1 MGTADS
7 RTRYASSRLTDEEL
21 RRALVAILGEDGV
34 LTSEYD
40 RRLYEYDASID
51 RAIPEAVV
59 FPTST
64 GQIAEL
70 VCFCARERIAYTPRG
85 AGTGLSG
92 GAIAAQG
99 GVLLAFSRMSR
110 ILEIDI
116 PNRRAVVQL
125 SQAVAPYGLQF
136 APDPSSGRA
145 STIGGNVGENAG
157 GPHTLMHGVTSNHV
171 TGLEVVTPDGDIIQV
186 GSKALDLPG
195 YDLAG
200 LYTGSEGTIG
210 VVTAITVNLEPL
222 PEAVKTL
229 LSIFDSIDDASNS
242 VSEIIGA
249 GIVPAAL
256 EMMDRTALRAVEQAT
271 HAGYPLDAAAVLLIE
286 VEGVTEE
293 IDELVQLI
301 VPICERNRSRDVR
314 VARTAAERDLLWK
327 GRKDAVGALGR
338 LAPNFYLMDGVVPR
352 SKLPEVMRRQE
363 EIAARHGVL
372 VANLFHA
379 GDGNLHPTLL
389 FDSDRPEERA
399 RAGGCGRDTQGL
411 RRVGRDAHW
420 RARYRRGE
428 AAPGRPRM
436 VSARPGSD
444 GRCKARPRPDGT
456 REPAEDDPHACPLRR
471 DEEARAGRFEGRLV
485 AVVTAV
491 QLRPTGPGEAWGA
504 RHVATPASVEALARA
519 IGSADEAGEAV
530 ILRGG
535 GTQMGI
541 GNLPRRADL
550 VVDTVLLSEILEYS
564 PQDLTITVQA
574 GMRLRRLQEVLA
586 ERGQML
592 PLDPAVG
599 PSATLR
605 GILATAAA
613 GPLRHRYRPRDLI
626 LGATVVRADGRVARV
641 GGKVVK
647 NVTGF
652 DFSKLLVG
660 SLGTLGVIAEV
671 TLRLSPQQGT
681 ERTLVGAFPDAT
693 GALEVAHRLRH
704 SPLRLAALAIE
715 AGKDYRLAPLLSGCS
730 PRGCR
735 AQA

>member
-70 VCFCARERIAYTPRG
+70 VRFCARERIAYTPRG
-85 AGTGLSG
+85 AGTGFSG

-116 PNRRAVVQL
+116 PNRRAVVQPGVVNFQL

-242 VSEIIGA
+242 VSEIISA

-301 VPICERNRSRDVR
+301 VPICER
-314 VARTAAERDLLWK
+314 
-327 GRKDAVGALGR
+327 
-338 LAPNFYLMDGVVPR
+338 
-352 SKLPEVMRRQE
+352 
-363 EIAARHGVL
+363 
-372 VANLFHA
+372 
-379 GDGNLHPTLL
+379 
-389 FDSDRPEERA
+389 
-399 RAGGCGRDTQGL
+399 GGC
-411 RRVGRDAHW
+411 
-420 RARYRRGE
+420 
-428 AAPGRPRM
+428 
-436 VSARPGSD
+436 
-444 GRCKARPRPDGT
+444 
-456 REPAEDDPHACPLRR
+456 
-471 DEEARAGRFEGRLV
+471 
-485 AVVTAV
+485 
-491 QLRPTGPGEAWGA
+491 
-504 RHVATPASVEALARA
+504 
-519 IGSADEAGEAV
+519 
-530 ILRGG
+530 
-535 GTQMGI
+535 
-541 GNLPRRADL
+541 
-550 VVDTVLLSEILEYS
+550 
-564 PQDLTITVQA
+564 
-574 GMRLRRLQEVLA
+574 
-586 ERGQML
+586 
-592 PLDPAVG
+592 
-599 PSATLR
+599 
-605 GILATAAA
+605 
-613 GPLRHRYRPRDLI
+613 
-626 LGATVVRADGRVARV
+626 
-641 GGKVVK
+641 
-647 NVTGF
+647 
-652 DFSKLLVG
+652 
-660 SLGTLGVIAEV
+660 
-671 TLRLSPQQGT
+671 
-681 ERTLVGAFPDAT
+681 
-693 GALEVAHRLRH
+693 
-704 SPLRLAALAIE
+704 
-715 AGKDYRLAPLLSGCS
+715 
-730 PRGCR
+730 
-735 AQA
+735 

>member
-271 HAGYPLDAAAVLLIE
+271 HAGYPLDAAAVLLI
-286 VEGVTEE
+286 GV
-293 IDELVQLI
+293 
-301 VPICERNRSRDVR
+301 
-314 VARTAAERDLLWK
+314 
-327 GRKDAVGALGR
+327 
-338 LAPNFYLMDGVVPR
+338 
-352 SKLPEVMRRQE
+352 
-363 EIAARHGVL
+363 
-372 VANLFHA
+372 
-379 GDGNLHPTLL
+379 
-389 FDSDRPEERA
+389 
-399 RAGGCGRDTQGL
+399 
-411 RRVGRDAHW
+411 
-420 RARYRRGE
+420 
-428 AAPGRPRM
+428 
-436 VSARPGSD
+436 
-444 GRCKARPRPDGT
+444 
-456 REPAEDDPHACPLRR
+456 
-471 DEEARAGRFEGRLV
+471 
-485 AVVTAV
+485 
-491 QLRPTGPGEAWGA
+491 
-504 RHVATPASVEALARA
+504 
-519 IGSADEAGEAV
+519 
-530 ILRGG
+530 
-535 GTQMGI
+535 
-541 GNLPRRADL
+541 
-550 VVDTVLLSEILEYS
+550 
-564 PQDLTITVQA
+564 
-574 GMRLRRLQEVLA
+574 
-586 ERGQML
+586 
-592 PLDPAVG
+592 
-599 PSATLR
+599 
-605 GILATAAA
+605 
-613 GPLRHRYRPRDLI
+613 
-626 LGATVVRADGRVARV
+626 
-641 GGKVVK
+641 
-647 NVTGF
+647 
-652 DFSKLLVG
+652 
-660 SLGTLGVIAEV
+660 
-671 TLRLSPQQGT
+671 
-681 ERTLVGAFPDAT
+681 
-693 GALEVAHRLRH
+693 
-704 SPLRLAALAIE
+704 
-715 AGKDYRLAPLLSGCS
+715 
-730 PRGCR
+730 
-735 AQA
+735 